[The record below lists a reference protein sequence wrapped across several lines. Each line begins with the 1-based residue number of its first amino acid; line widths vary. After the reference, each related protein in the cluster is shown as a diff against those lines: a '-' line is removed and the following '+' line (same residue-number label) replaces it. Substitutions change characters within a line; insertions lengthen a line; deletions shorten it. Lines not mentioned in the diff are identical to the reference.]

1 MSWQDSKVPPPGH
14 KLTFKDALHR
24 VAVDIFVKLA
34 VPKWAIGLTE
44 RTRQAQLSFDEL
56 EVC

>member
-1 MSWQDSKVPPPGH
+1 MSWQDSNVPPPGH

-24 VAVDIFVKLA
+24 VPVDIFVKLA
-34 VPKWAIGLTE
+34 APKWAIELTE

>member
-1 MSWQDSKVPPPGH
+1 MSWLDSKVPPSGH
-14 KLTFKDALHR
+14 KLTFQDALHR
-24 VAVDIFVKLA
+24 VSKDAFVKLM
-34 VPKWAIGLTE
+34 VPKWAMGLTE

>member
-14 KLTFKDALHR
+14 KLTFRDALHR

-34 VPKWAIGLTE
+34 VPNWAMGLTE
-44 RTRQAQLSFDEL
+44 RTRRAQISFDEL